1 MIMRIA
7 VHLEL
12 QCCYGNTAACVSTD
26 AYLEAPNA
34 DPLRHTRPSAI
45 HVSRAMGSLDAI
57 SILRTTA

>member
-12 QCCYGNTAACVSTD
+12 QCCYGSTAACVSTGVH
-26 AYLEAPNA
+26 LEAPSA

-45 HVSRAMGSLDAI
+45 QVSRAMASLDII
-57 SILRTTA
+57 SILRTMA